1 MLIHPSA
8 PEIVFRVISPT
19 RPQKGLEPLR
29 KAIDFSLVTITL
41 EMLGVYLQ
49 VDISRILTVTDGTGN
64 LCCGSDTVI
73 LCLVF

>member
-19 RPQKGLEPLR
+19 RPQKGLEPLC
-29 KAIDFSLVTITL
+29 KAIDFSL

>member
-29 KAIDFSLVTITL
+29 KAIDFSL
-41 EMLGVYLQ
+41 EMLGAYLQ